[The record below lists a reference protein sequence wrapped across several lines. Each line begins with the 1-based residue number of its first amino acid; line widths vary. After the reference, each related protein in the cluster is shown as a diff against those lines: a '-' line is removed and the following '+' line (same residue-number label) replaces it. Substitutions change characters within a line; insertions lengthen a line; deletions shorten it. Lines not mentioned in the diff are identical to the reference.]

1 MAKWWLL
8 SLLALAPLA
17 ASAQS
22 ACEARCNQQAS
33 ACLKACT
40 GDPKDASKPEA
51 AQQMMSCLS
60 RCQKE
65 AEPCRQQC
73 RPPPPPPPQDR

>member
-1 MAKWWLL
+1 MKWWLL
-8 SLLALAPLA
+8 SLLVLAPAA

-33 ACLKACT
+33 ACLKSCT

-51 AQQMMSCLS
+51 AQQMMACLK
-60 RCQKE
+60 RCEAE
-65 AEPCRQQC
+65 AEPCRKAC
-73 RPPPPPPPQDR
+73 RAPQPTPPQPK